1 MFVSTSARLI
11 AVNCLPKITFL
22 YDACSQDKNKVSE
35 QLQSLKTQVATLRRA
50 VQKKRAEHLQSAAA
64 HQRLAGEIEAAMDAL
79 AEKEAEARSRPLL
92 APAAEDV
99 ERRLSE
105 HDRLAAEVE
114 PVLDR
119 IRRLRDEAKS
129 EGGDCDVNL
138 PASVANILSS
148 AAATLASMPQEL
160 ADRRAYLEENRDH
173 RLRYDGLVERLNN
186 WVEEA
191 QLKLRQHDSGVD
203 FANVEDGLKEHK
215 EYFGQEGKVKE
226 LLEEIHA
233 TSNKIWASLEKAEQD
248 KHATQQEFFNQLVR
262 NYLPSVFNYG
272 YR

>member
-1 MFVSTSARLI
+1 MATNS
-11 AVNCLPKITFL
+11 FL
-22 YDACSQDKNKVSE
+22 RMTLWYDACSQDKNKVSE

-203 FANVEDGLKEHK
+203 FANVEDELKEHK